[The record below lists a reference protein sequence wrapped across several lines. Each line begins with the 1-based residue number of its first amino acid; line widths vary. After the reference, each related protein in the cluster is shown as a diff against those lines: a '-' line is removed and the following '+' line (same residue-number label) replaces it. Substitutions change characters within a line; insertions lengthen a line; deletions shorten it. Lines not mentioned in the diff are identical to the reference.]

1 MAEKKPRTQKYEFQ
15 AEVRQLLDI
24 LAHSLYTHRDIFV
37 RELISN
43 ASDALEKA
51 RFKSIKGEEIADP
64 NLDFKIRITLD
75 KEKKLFTITDTGIGM
90 TREELIKNIGTI
102 ARSGSAEFL
111 KQFAGDQNNTLNLI
125 GKFGVGFYSVFMA
138 GNLIEI
144 TTRSAIPTESPYL
157 WRSEGTGTYEIKPL
171 DQAPR
176 GTCIKVFLREDAQE
190 FAEKYRI
197 ESVIKKYS
205 NFVPFPIFVEDDQV
219 NKISA
224 IWREPRSS
232 VKTEQYNDYYKFLT
246 NRSDEPLT
254 MLHLSADVPI
264 QFHSLLFIPKTNY
277 ELMGMGREDAGIH
290 LFVKRILVDSHAKDI
305 MPEYLRFVQGVLD
318 SDDLPLNISRE
329 TLQENT
335 VLIKIKNTLVSKLS
349 SHFLELAKNDAAKY
363 NEFWREFGRA
373 FKEGYADYANK
384 EKYVELLRFNSSR
397 SKDADELV
405 SLAEYVDRMKEK
417 QDRIYYLSGLSRA
430 AIEKNPS
437 MEIFKAREIEVLYLY
452 DPVDEFV
459 MTGIFDYRD
468 KKFQSA
474 DQANLSDIPSLTSEG
489 SGPETIPAEQ
499 KKELETLARRIKD
512 ILGDRVEDVRLS
524 ERLVASPAALVSP
537 DTTMSAQMQKM
548 MYFLHKDV
556 NIPRKIMELNGRH
569 RLIQHL
575 QAIYQKNP
583 TDPYLTKVVERL
595 FESVLLLDGYLKDP
609 HAMVEGIQELLA
621 DSSEMYIQ
629 QNKS

>member
-51 RFKSIKGEEIADP
+51 RFKSIKGEEIIDP
-64 NLDFKIRITLD
+64 NLDFKIQITLD
-75 KEKKLFTITDTGIGM
+75 QDKKLFTITDTGIGM
-90 TREELIKNIGTI
+90 TKEELIKNIGTI

-111 KQFAGDQNNTLNLI
+111 KQFSGDQNNTLNLI

-144 TTRSAIPTESPYL
+144 TTRSAIPTETPYL
-157 WRSEGTGTYEIKPL
+157 WRSDGTGTYEIKPL

-176 GTCIKVFLREDAQE
+176 GTSIKVYLREDAQE
-190 FAEKYRI
+190 FAEKFRI

-205 NFVPFPIFVEDDQV
+205 NFVPFPIFVADDQV

-224 IWREPRSS
+224 IWREPRSA

-246 NRSDEPLT
+246 NRTDEPMT
-254 MLHLSADVPI
+254 MLHLSADVPM
-264 QFHSLLFIPKTNY
+264 QFHSLLFVPKTNY
-277 ELMGMGREDAGIH
+277 ELLGMGREDGGIH

-305 MPEYLRFVQGVLD
+305 MPAYLRFVHGVLD

-335 VLIKIKNTLVSKLS
+335 VLIKIKNTLVSKLL
-349 SHFLELAKNDAAKY
+349 SHFQELAKNDVAKY
-363 NEFWREFGRA
+363 TEFWREFGRI
-373 FKEGYADYANK
+373 FKEGYTDYSNK
-384 EKYVELLRFNSSR
+384 EKYVELLRFNSSG
-397 SKDADELV
+397 SKDAEALV
-405 SLAEYVDRMKEK
+405 SLSEYIERMKEK
-417 QDRIYYLSGLSRA
+417 QDKIYYLSGPSRA

-437 MEIFKAREIEVLYLY
+437 MEIFKAREVEVLYLY

-474 DQANLSDIPSLTSEG
+474 DQADLSELPAKTTEDKATE
-489 SGPETIPAEQ
+489 EIPAEQ

-512 ILGDRVEDVRLS
+512 ILGDKVEDVRLS
-524 ERLVASPAALVSP
+524 ERLVASPAVLVSHDP
-537 DTTMSAQMQKM
+537 AMSAHMQKM

-556 NIPRKIMELNGRH
+556 NIPRKILELNGRH

-575 QAIYQKNP
+575 QVIYQKNP
-583 TDPYLTKVVERL
+583 IDPYLTKVVERL

-609 HAMVEGIQELLA
+609 HEMVDGIQELLA

-629 QNKS
+629 QNKP